1 MKLFATILALEGYV
15 GLAEDASA
23 AYERLRERLGAPC
36 EGGGGVVSPLGQ
48 R

>member
-15 GLAEDASA
+15 GLAENASA

-36 EGGGGVVSPLGQ
+36 EVEVREGEEES
-48 R
+48 